1 MNRQELEAIL
11 ADIKIF
17 DRKFIVTPVT
27 VYPWSEATHE
37 LRPVLVLGWHLQ
49 VCYDEPD
56 VDTGKVELQ
65 KSREWFV
72 SETATETDVVDTA
85 FAAVMRSY
93 DHVVKE
99 HFTYKGLRIYSP
111 HFTIAQRLAMA
122 VPCPVCKG
130 PHDDVKHR
138 AVRAQ
143 ERSR

>member
-1 MNRQELEAIL
+1 MRLQELQEIL
-11 ADIKIF
+11 DNIRIF
-17 DRKFIVTPVT
+17 DRKFVVTPVI
-27 VYPWSEATHE
+27 VYPWPDDG
-37 LRPVLVLGWHLQ
+37 LRPAPIHGWHLQ

-56 VDTGKVELQ
+56 VDTNKVEPQ
-65 KSREWFV
+65 KSREWFI

-111 HFTIAQRLAMA
+111 HFTTAQRLAMA
-122 VPCPVCKG
+122 VPCPVCEG